1 METKNQLFDKVQ
13 KAIELCEPEGS
24 QYSAVMLVVNNET
37 GSVKVFGLNI
47 DELEVPVLL
56 AEAAAEVGERITG
69 EYQDR
74 TLN

>member
-1 METKNQLFDKVQ
+1 METKDQLFDRVQ
-13 KAIELCEPEGS
+13 DALKLCEPEGS

-56 AEAAAEVGERITG
+56 AEAAAEVGERITD
-69 EYQDR
+69 EYESR
-74 TLN
+74 TIN

>member
-1 METKNQLFDKVQ
+1 METKDQLFDKVRSALKQ
-13 KAIELCEPEGS
+13 CEPENS

-37 GSVKVFGLNI
+37 GSVKIFGLNI

-56 AEAAAEVGERITG
+56 AEAAAEVGDRITG
-69 EYQDR
+69 EYQQR